1 MNSIQ
6 IKNEE
11 IKLPLFTD
19 EMTAQ
24 KNAKES
30 TKGVP
35 RKLKVH
41 YLKKNKNQLYFYI
54 LIDNQKLKFKKIP
67 FTIA

>member
-24 KNAKES
+24 KKAKES

-41 YLKKNKNQLYFYI
+41 QLKKKEKSIVFLHINRQSKTEI
-54 LIDNQKLKFKKIP
+54 
-67 FTIA
+67 